1 MGKVEPIEDLVM
13 RIRKDLESMTEVV
26 LRVRADVF
34 ELHERVAKEKIP
46 VPWTQA
52 EALQAIRRELN
63 DWIIRVQTG
72 EVVL

>member
-34 ELHERVAKEKIP
+34 ELHERVADRKS
-46 VPWTQA
+46 
-52 EALQAIRRELN
+52 
-63 DWIIRVQTG
+63 
-72 EVVL
+72 VV